1 MTTETQ
7 TPTRNILAIILGA
20 TVAATAAPALA
31 MDTTQKKDVPE
42 QVSAE
47 DFQELSEADLKAID
61 EAQARGKRV
70 IIGENDASA
79 SEDMVDMALEEH
91 TES

>member
-31 MDTTQKKDVPE
+31 MDTTQMKDVPN

-47 DFQELSEADLKAID
+47 DFQDMSAADLKAID
-61 EAQARGKRV
+61 VAQDRGKRV
-70 IIGENDASA
+70 IIGEHDAST
-79 SEDMVDMALEEH
+79 SEDMVDEALEEH